1 MKKRIIFIFA
11 LCVLLTCSCT
21 NQKNDENTEISSE
34 SVFSIQ
40 DSEKETENETKSEDI
55 NSGKN
60 SVEDIDSALQIEHQ
74 KNLNNEEDVSDQ
86 IKISLANSSIE
97 ATSLE
102 NTIIIVTN
110 DSMYDITVGD
120 EYWISKLNGEQW
132 EDMPANIVWNDL
144 GIQIRAGSYHEF
156 NCNLNLFGNFDEDE
170 KYRITKKVYVNQKE
184 YTLYADFTV
193 N

>member
-60 SVEDIDSALQIEHQ
+60 PVEDIDSALQIEHQ

-86 IKISLANSSIE
+86 IKF
-97 ATSLE
+97 
-102 NTIIIVTN
+102 V
-110 DSMYDITVGD
+110 V
-120 EYWISKLNGEQW
+120 
-132 EDMPANIVWNDL
+132 
-144 GIQIRAGSYHEF
+144 
-156 NCNLNLFGNFDEDE
+156 
-170 KYRITKKVYVNQKE
+170 
-184 YTLYADFTV
+184 
-193 N
+193 